1 MKTYRSLT
9 ASGRGGFFA
18 SQASI
23 VDIDVFATHEPV
35 KTCHKLRSR
44 SQNCDKKTTLESGK
58 GQYKQKEP
66 WDWTWCG
73 VGFWLFMLNMSV
85 QKKTFIASC
94 WETRAINRPKSY
106 PLTSFWSSLSDS
118 SHYVSLSFSMIVFTS
133 GVFPLHLWQIT
144 IQTLH
149 HGSPILAEICL
160 LLFTWANF
168 CSGASLNFV
177 PNMATRCVAYSV
189 CT

>member
-1 MKTYRSLT
+1 MVKVNINKKNHETGHDAGLGFDFSCLT
-9 ASGRGGFFA
+9 CQFR
-18 SQASI
+18 
-23 VDIDVFATHEPV
+23 
-35 KTCHKLRSR
+35 
-44 SQNCDKKTTLESGK
+44 
-58 GQYKQKEP
+58 
-66 WDWTWCG
+66 
-73 VGFWLFMLNMSV
+73 
-85 QKKTFIASC
+85 KKTFIASC
-94 WETRAINRPKSY
+94 WETRAINRPESY

-168 CSGASLNFV
+168 LQRCFSKLCSQHGYEMCSILCMYLEPKSLTQMLNV
-177 PNMATRCVAYSV
+177 WYIYTYIYHKNCPM
-189 CT
+189 